1 MKNLEKNLLMS
12 AMPFVRDEFIAEAS
26 PLAAVPM
33 GHLRRRMLLRWGSVA
48 AGFCLA
54 LAVAWLVIPRGDT
67 PDGPPA
73 LLPPAAETSL
83 GKDTDPSEDTLH
95 SVETEFP
102 EETVPVIEN
111 DETNPGVDPPE
122 TTPTIEVETTP
133 PWVMPPIPTF
143 ENPLCSA
150 YELYANWFFGL
161 TDGVSTNN
169 YTEYH
174 TAIGQPPELNEI
186 PQTAAVYSWRTV
198 ENPPEEIVDQSD
210 AFVENVLGRY
220 AAAAGFP
227 ASTITVTKNPYIYDI
242 YGYSWNEE
250 SRTHYGYFRA
260 NDYCEYAEFYEN
272 MFVDE
277 WTASLNGIP
286 LTVDTTMPPSEI
298 EEAMEPLK
306 EVLFDIFGVEFTDV
320 KVTVSAEWN
329 SVNVLYYNQA
339 DHPFCQPDHPLY
351 GISHP
356 YIDGIRHPYFN
367 FIRIEFNKRSTG
379 SDNDRFVPCKQIVY
393 SHYHDHTPTVELESR
408 ELRLISLEEAEALLN
423 AGCVFGNHVCIT
435 CMRNQEGVDFEDY
448 DYVGFD
454 YLTKTIDGVDYA
466 LPFYTFY
473 KKIDS
478 GSNYDTYAKTHVAA
492 FEVSGYKDYL
502 RAMKSEH

>member
-12 AMPFVRDEFIAEAS
+12 SMPFVRDEFIAEAS

-33 GHLRRRMLLRWGSVA
+33 GQLRRRMLLRWGSVA

-73 LLPPAAETSL
+73 LLPPAVETSL
-83 GKDTDPSEDTLH
+83 GKDTTPSEDTLH

-102 EETVPVIEN
+102 EETVPVIQA
-111 DETNPGVDPPE
+111 P
-122 TTPTIEVETTP
+122 ETTP

-150 YELYANWFFGL
+150 NELYANWFFGL

-169 YTEYH
+169 YTKYY

-227 ASTITVTKNPYIYDI
+227 ASTITVRKNPYRYNEYDWNDESHIYEGNFI
-242 YGYSWNEE
+242 SNNY
-250 SRTHYGYFRA
+250 R
-260 NDYCEYAEFYEN
+260 EYADFDL
-272 MFVDE
+272 FDSD
-277 WTASLNGIP
+277 SLNGIP
-286 LTVDTTMPPSEI
+286 LTVETTTNPSDI
-298 EEAMEPLK
+298 VEAFEPLK
-306 EVLFDIFGVEFTDV
+306 EVLFDILGVDFPHVRVLNTSGDSLY
-320 KVTVSAEWN
+320 VT
-329 SVNVLYYNQA
+329 YYNQA
-339 DHPFCQPDHPLY
+339 DHPFDQPEHPL
-351 GISHP
+351 H
-356 YIDGIRHPYFN
+356 DVRHPYFN
-367 FIRIEFNKRSTG
+367 YVKLNLRKG
-379 SDNDRFVPCKQIVY
+379 SLDSEGNLSMSCLLISYAKFFTNI
-393 SHYHDHTPTVELESR
+393 PTVELESR

-423 AGCVFGNHVCIT
+423 AGCVFGNHVCT
-435 CMRNQEGVDFEDY
+435 LCMRNQEGVDFEDY